1 MGGEGSTRWE
11 RYRKKPLVEACLP
24 LDVAYLAR
32 AIPFITDG
40 GERAGTLSWP
50 RVGRDGEEPA
60 CQFTVKTTRE
70 EGWIELSYVVG
81 ATGEPVRQRM
91 ALTTTQPPF
100 GGVRWW
106 AWCPV
111 CGARRRI
118 VYLPP
123 GRCLFGC
130 RACHQL
136 TYRSSQEAHRFDRGI
151 YAAVARDFGI
161 PSEPWT
167 RQLRQLTRG
176 EHEKI
181 L

>member
-1 MGGEGSTRWE
+1 MMGLGSTRWLGH
-11 RYRKKPLVEACLP
+11 RKKTVVEACLAF
-24 LDVAYLAR
+24 DVAYLAR
-32 AIPFITDG
+32 ALPLITDG
-40 GERAGTLSWP
+40 GERPGTMSWP
-50 RVGRDGEEPA
+50 RVGRDGKEPA

-70 EGWIELSYVVG
+70 EGWIELSYVVR

-130 RACHQL
+130 RACHKL
-136 TYRSSQEAHRFDRGI
+136 TYRSSQEAHKYDRGT
-151 YAAVARDFGI
+151 YAQVARMQGLT
-161 PSEPWT
+161 PAE
-167 RQLRQLTRG
+167 LRSRLTGRPV
-176 EHEKI
+176 KS
-181 L
+181 